1 MYSQLAI
8 FVYDPSDPRTVLT
21 VKSTSKKAVH
31 ITQFL
36 SERTKKRCQSRKKGF
51 VIATSVNDENLV
63 LKQEDEH
70 PYSGI
75 TMDEWSAANCRLMSY
90 LIHSGE
96 LLSSDVDYYLAYS
109 TQIYDWAGKYKWEAL
124 LDFDFQYRERQAQHG
139 FKWGSLTANMELQ
152 LLGENMR
159 SREIPNFTNSG
170 RSSSQK
176 HSKFNK
182 KPENEECRQ
191 FKARN
196 GLCSFGDNCR
206 YRHVL
211 PGGAYSS
218 NLA

>member
-1 MYSQLAI
+1 
-8 FVYDPSDPRTVLT
+8 
-21 VKSTSKKAVH
+21 
-31 ITQFL
+31 
-36 SERTKKRCQSRKKGF
+36 
-51 VIATSVNDENLV
+51 
-63 LKQEDEH
+63 
-70 PYSGI
+70 
-75 TMDEWSAANCRLMSY
+75 MDEWSAANCRLMSY
-90 LIHSGE
+90 VIHSGE

-152 LLGENMR
+152 LLGGNMR
-159 SREIPNFTNSG
+159 YREIPNFTNSG

-191 FKARN
+191 FKAWN

-218 NLA
+218 NLASKTDSNPGGPQV